1 MTKQR
6 TYIAIDLKSFYA
18 SQECASRHLDPLKTN
33 LVVADASRTE
43 KTICLA
49 VSPSLKAYGIPG
61 RARLFEV
68 QQAVKKINEQR
79 LKALRGK
86 YFTGSSSNA
95 DELREHPDYKLDF
108 IIACPRMQEY
118 LLTSQQI
125 YGIYLNYAAATD
137 IHVYSIDEVFIDAT
151 SYLSSANMTPY
162 ALARKMIFD
171 VLQATGITATA
182 GIGTNLYLAKVAM
195 DIVAKHIPGDS
206 YGVRIASLNESCY
219 RRQLWAHE
227 PITDFWRVGHGIA
240 ARLAALNIHTMG
252 DLAAYSLKDE
262 ETLYKIFG
270 VNAELLIDH
279 AWGWEPVRIAD
290 IKAYHPE
297 VKSLSQGQVL
307 LKPYTHEKGLLI
319 IKEMAD
325 LLALDLVKKHLMTRE
340 VGLYVGFDRTSS
352 EDDAIEDHPG
362 GMAMDYYGRRIPA
375 GAHAGLRLENWTSSS
390 EELTRAFVK
399 IYEAIA
405 DPAMYVRRVYLSAG
419 NVIDEKKAEAYGEVG
434 RFDLFSDADALDQ
447 KIQKER
453 SRRQRETKAQK
464 AILEIQQKYGK
475 NSIVKAMDLEE
486 DAMTIKRNRQIGGHH
501 A

>member
-1 MTKQR
+1 M
-6 TYIAIDLKSFYA
+6 
-18 SQECASRHLDPLKTN
+18 KTN

-206 YGVRIASLNESCY
+206 YGVRIASLNESSY

-447 KIQKER
+447 KIQKQR

>member
-1 MTKQR
+1 
-6 TYIAIDLKSFYA
+6 
-18 SQECASRHLDPLKTN
+18 
-33 LVVADASRTE
+33 
-43 KTICLA
+43 
-49 VSPSLKAYGIPG
+49 
-61 RARLFEV
+61 
-68 QQAVKKINEQR
+68 
-79 LKALRGK
+79 
-86 YFTGSSSNA
+86 
-95 DELREHPDYKLDF
+95 
-108 IIACPRMQEY
+108 
-118 LLTSQQI
+118 
-125 YGIYLNYAAATD
+125 
-137 IHVYSIDEVFIDAT
+137 
-151 SYLSSANMTPY
+151 MTPY

-206 YGVRIASLNESCY
+206 YGVRIASLNESSY

-434 RFDLFSDADALDQ
+434 RFDLFSDADAMDQ
-447 KIQKER
+447 QIQKER